1 MAKQERNYD
10 LNYLKE
16 ISGGDESFVFEMV
29 EYFVL
34 NTPETI
40 NQLNQFFLNGE
51 FENLSSNAHKFSSNV
66 SFLGAHQLDELL
78 EQIHLNI
85 LKNVKMEEIPQ
96 MLKVIEENCKVIVME
111 LKEDF
116 NL

>member
-1 MAKQERNYD
+1 MTENKNYD

-16 ISGGDESFVFEMV
+16 ISGGDEVFVNELI

-34 NTPETI
+34 NTPDI
-40 NQLNQFFLNGE
+40 LNKLKSHFNDKDFD
-51 FENLSSNAHKFSSNV
+51 NLGYQAHKFSSNV
-66 SFLGAHQLDELL
+66 SFLGANELSQIL
-78 EQIHLNI
+78 EQVHINI
-85 LKNVKMEEIPQ
+85 LKKENMEEIPQ
-96 MLKVIEENCKVIVME
+96 MLHYIENNCIAIVKE